1 MKIKAYSYVTVL
13 DVSDNSIASVDVMY
27 YLSDSNAELI
37 GGSWQTD
44 PPPWQDGKY
53 YWQKTVTTF
62 TDPLKPASETNP
74 ICITGGRGGT
84 GVGIQSITNM
94 YLATEQSNG
103 ITLDTP
109 GWSSEFQPISP
120 SKKYLW
126 NYEIFIYTDQSEYK
140 TEPCIMGVYGDS
152 GSSGKGILSIQ
163 NLYLTTS
170 LGSGVDTDT
179 KGWSTTPTPTSDT
192 NTYLWNYDIITYTDQ
207 STYETTPH
215 IIGTHGAIGPKGDK
229 GDPGEKGESGTGVE
243 SITEEYYL
251 SDSKTELVGGSWT
264 TDPPTWSYG
273 KYIWTRSKIVYKNP
287 TSTVYTTPICDTS
300 WEVVDSIKIG
310 GKNLLLNTSSIIA
323 YNPEIN
329 NWTMDSNGQVV
340 INEVDKAT
348 DSIHIKTSNSSNAN
362 SGLMSLI
369 TGIDFK
375 RGETYTFS
383 CAIRGSYDAS
393 KLFGCQIY
401 YQSIEIIEEAIQD
414 HALQSI
420 QDTNNQDITSIEKNI
435 EKVYDFGGKTL
446 WTDNGDG
453 INDGINTAH
462 FQRRYFTFTIPHD
475 YDEDTNLLG
484 INICC
489 PTMDIYIRNLQL
501 ERGNKPTD
509 WKMAEED
516 VQSQIQSV
524 TTTMSGVSSKVD
536 QIEQNIINKIWVTD
550 INEYIDNYDKS
561 TVEVINNK
569 LTEQIQNLDG
579 IQTTVSAMQTT
590 LETKAD
596 GSIVTELTNRVS
608 QAQQDITGFKQTV
621 EETYATKDE
630 NSSVRTYAEQLANK
644 FSWLVSSNSS
654 STSLTLTDSMIDAM
668 TKQFV
673 VKSPDGKR
681 VVIENGIVKTDF
693 LQSHNYVAGTGTPK
707 YSSSGTFFNM
717 ADGALYAKNF
727 VIDPNGNAYLRGTVN
742 ATAGKIGDC
751 TIANG
756 KLTIPAANITGKLE
770 ADHIIVGSSSLDDDL
785 KDLINGIYAQFDG
798 EGSTLGYCHLA
809 QIKITSAYTNDA
821 IVIGINQRGNG
832 YSQCCIT
839 FQNINGTDPA
849 LDRFL
854 QIGTAEWRIAKA
866 SAGLWNL
873 YVKKYEVHDSITV
886 TEYQNVRAGK
896 TLTWICENAE
906 VPAGATYATQ
916 CASFVEIDST
926 AGGTAGS
933 GALITSGAAN
943 SINREMNIF
952 INNYHE
958 EIAGIQDSINRKPET
973 WYQDTDPALE
983 WTAKIEEAIQDENG
997 ESILDTTGK
1006 EIVGILEKEK
1016 ISHEGDIWKNSETN
1030 VEYIFRSGVWIEMPI
1045 PNAVMDK
1052 IENYKNTAL
1061 TASEANKQTIQMVQD
1076 TVGGLE
1082 LSVEATND
1090 LAQAAQDV
1098 AEITNG
1104 KLTPILNWCKE
1115 DGGKTYIDGGWIF
1128 ANSIAGN
1135 SIMSNSITAV
1145 QISAEEIRTML
1156 IKAETIVG
1164 SHGQINLGEGTFA
1177 YWRENSMGD
1186 KISGIGWTPDGE
1198 LELIGSGTFSGTVT
1212 CSYLTAIQSGRI
1224 ANWYFNNQ
1232 CIYNSYNRNN
1242 NYNPNGSHNYDGA
1255 WAGAGIYFGEK
1266 GLSISSPTKPSEFR
1280 VTVDGDFTGTY
1291 ATITGVLDAEV
1302 VQSVNGYK
1310 VGMKFATEQDST
1322 TYSGFHVISY
1332 QSQNK
1337 RILIGRLSDRNSSPV
1352 TNRGYFAFD
1361 DDAYIRVNGSIYL
1374 TSSNSIT
1381 GTGYI
1386 SCSSVSCSSISS
1398 TSISASESISSNN
1411 TLAAG
1416 GNIFTNGT
1424 LILQVGSNVPTISNG
1439 KILVRTSDNGAV
1451 GVQAS
1456 SSMRYKNYINV
1467 VTAQEAMNLLNLD
1480 VVTFKYKDGY
1490 LTKND
1495 IWNNKV
1501 IPGFFAEDVEKI
1513 NPILCTYDNNVV
1525 EDWNHRTMIPYM
1537 LKIDQ
1542 IHHDDINQLKQE
1554 NDSLKQR
1561 LSKIESLLA
1570 KLNITEEI

>member
-1 MKIKAYSYVTVL
+1 MKINTYSSVTVT
-13 DVSDNSIASVDVMY
+13 DIVDNGVASTDVMY
-27 YLSDSNAELI
+27 YLSTSNTECV
-37 GGSWQTD
+37 GGSWVTD
-44 PPPWQDGKY
+44 PPAWENGKY
-53 YWQKTVTTF
+53 IWQKTVTTY
-62 TDPLKPASETNP
+62 TGTKEPTETSP
-74 ICITGGRGGT
+74 VCITGGKGED
-84 GVGIQSITNM
+84 GIGIKSIISYYLTSDQST
-94 YLATEQSNG
+94 G
-103 ITLDTP
+103 ITIDTP
-109 GWSSEFQPISP
+109 GWDTEVVNMSEEKPYLWKYEIYIRTDDSQIVGVPCVVGTMGATGADGNPGKAIIEVRNYYLISSSDSGITEAGHSWSSSP
-120 SKKYLW
+120 LVTDVTNKYLW
-126 NYEIFIYTDQSEYK
+126 
-140 TEPCIMGVYGDS
+140 
-152 GSSGKGILSIQ
+152 
-163 NLYLTTS
+163 
-170 LGSGVDTDT
+170 
-179 KGWSTTPTPTSDT
+179 
-192 NTYLWNYDIITYTDQ
+192 
-207 STYETTPH
+207 TYEEFVYDDGTSYSTAPH
-215 IIGTHGAIGPKGDK
+215 VIGVHGESGPKGDK
-229 GDPGEKGESGTGVE
+229 GDPGQEGTGIE
-243 SITEEYYL
+243 SYREEYYL
-251 SDSKTELVGGSWT
+251 SDSKTTQIGGEWT
-264 TDPPTWSYG
+264 TEPPKWSVG
-273 KYIWTRSKIVYKNP
+273 KYIWTRTKITYKNP
-287 TSTVYTTPICDTS
+287 TSIFYTSPVCDSS
-300 WEVVDSIKIG
+300 WDMVNSIEIG
-310 GKNLLLNTSSIIA
+310 GKNLLRNTSSIIA
-323 YNPEIN
+323 YDYKVC
-329 NWTMDSNGQVV
+329 NWTLDSLDVV
-340 INEVDKAT
+340 ITSDIDEAT
-348 DSIHIKTSNSSNAN
+348 DSLHIITNGEGSEHNGLGSVI
-362 SGLMSLI
+362 SGI
-369 TGIDFK
+369 QFK
-375 RGETYTFS
+375 HGETYTFS
-383 CAIRGSYDAS
+383 CAIRGTYDLS
-393 KLFGCQIY
+393 KTFGGQLY
-401 YQSIEIIEEAIQD
+401 YCN
-414 HALQSI
+414 
-420 QDTNNQDITSIEKNI
+420 TNGEY
-435 EKVYDFGGKTL
+435 VYDVNSKTT
-446 WTDNGDG
+446 WVDDGDG
-453 INDGINTAH
+453 INDGISPTD
-462 FQRRYFTFTIPHD
+462 FQRRYFTFVVPYD
-475 YDEDTNLLG
+475 YDEASNYLV
-484 INICC
+484 INIFCNI
-489 PTMDIYIRNLQL
+489 MDIYVRNFQL
-501 ERGNKPTD
+501 ERGNKATD
-509 WKMAEED
+509 WRMADED
-516 VQSQIQSV
+516 MESMIESAVSTI
-524 TTTMSGVSSKVD
+524 SGVTSKVD
-536 QIEQNIINKIWVTD
+536 QVTQSITNRVWVTD
-550 INEYIDNYDKS
+550 INEYINNYDQS
-561 TVEVINNK
+561 TVQVISQK
-569 LTEQIQNLDG
+569 QNQYQQTIDALNINISD
-579 IQTTVSAMQTT
+579 IQTSLT
-590 LETKAD
+590 TKAD
-596 GSIVTELTNRVS
+596 GSTVTSLESKLNNAINDVN
-608 QAQQDITGFKQTV
+608 GFKQTV
-621 EETYATKDE
+621 SETYATQNDLNNVKTNYTQKTE
-630 NSSVRTYAEQLANK
+630 FQQLSNK

-717 ADGALYAKNF
+717 ADGAMYSKNF
-727 VIDPNGNAYLRGTVN
+727 VIDPNGNAYLKGTIY
-742 ATAGKIGDC
+742 ATAGQIGDC

-770 ADHIIVGSSSLDDDL
+770 ADHIIVGSSSLDDEL
-785 KDLINGIYAQFDG
+785 QDLINGIYAQFDG

-839 FQNINGTDPA
+839 FSNVNGTDPA
-849 LDRFL
+849 LSKFL

-873 YVKKYEVHDSITV
+873 YVKKYEAHDSITV

-896 TLTWICENAE
+896 TLTWICENSE
-906 VPAGATYATQ
+906 VPAGATYATK
-916 CASFVEIDST
+916 CASLVEIDST

-943 SINREMNIF
+943 SINNKADAAQSAA
-952 INNYHE
+952 NSAQSTAHSAQSTANSANQTAQNAQNTANSVKDVADDAK
-958 EIAGIQDSINRKPET
+958 EIASSAEAQAAEAKRYADTALTQSEAAQAYAESVKGIAD
-973 WYQDTDPALE
+973 
-983 WTAKIEEAIQDENG
+983 TAKISAEAAEE
-997 ESILDTTGK
+997 
-1006 EIVGILEKEK
+1006 
-1016 ISHEGDIWKNSETN
+1016 
-1030 VEYIFRSGVWIEMPI
+1030 
-1045 PNAVMDK
+1045 
-1052 IENYKNTAL
+1052 
-1061 TASEANKQTIQMVQD
+1061 
-1076 TVGGLE
+1076 
-1082 LSVEATND
+1082 
-1090 LAQAAQDV
+1090 LAQAAETLAKSVDLT
-1098 AEITNG
+1098 IG
-1104 KLTPILNWCKE
+1104 KWCYNNNR
-1115 DGGKTYIDGGWIF
+1115 TYIDGGKIYTGTIAADQIA
-1128 ANSIAGN
+1128 ANAITTGKIQAGAITVEKITAGN
-1135 SIMSNSITAV
+1135 LQGTN
-1145 QISAEEIRTML
+1145 
-1156 IKAETIVG
+1156 G
-1164 SHGQINLGEGTFA
+1164 YINLSKGQFS
-1177 YWRENSMGD
+1177 YWNNNQTAG
-1186 KISGIGWTPDGE
+1186 ISFNGSS
-1198 LELIGSGTFSGTVT
+1198 LNLIGSGTFSGTVT
-1212 CSYLTAIQSGRI
+1212 CSYLNATQTGRI

-1310 VGMKFATEQDST
+1310 VGMKFATD
-1322 TYSGFHVISY
+1322 SGFHVISY

-1337 RILIGRLSDRNSSPV
+1337 RILIGRLSDKNSSPV

-1439 KILVRTSDNGAV
+1439 KILVRTSDGGAV